1 MKRLFFLTRPG
12 VAMLVMAV
20 AAVGF
25 VVGCSEPAPK
35 KPAGADKPSATQP
48 KPDAPKALAEPAA
61 KPEEPKATAEPAAK
75 PEEPKAPAE
84 PAAKP
89 EEPKAPA
96 APAAKPEEPKAPAE
110 PATKPQEPK
119 APTEPVAK
127 PEEPKAPATPAAKP
141 EEPKTPAEPAAKPE
155 AAMPAPVGG
164 DEVKVSAFA
173 PAEDLVNQFDAILKD
188 LTKAVES
195 ETEFKD
201 AESKIPKD
209 VNTLIVVAQALG
221 LHDQENKY
229 QKNAPA
235 IVKAAQALAGAK
247 GYADA
252 KQGVEAL
259 AKAAAEG
266 GEGPALTWEKM
277 ASLEELMKAVPLI
290 NTKLKR
296 NTTGS
301 RFKSRAKDTAG
312 YAAVIAAIGHASIA
326 DLSETKSPEEVEKW
340 KKYCVEMR
348 DAAGALNAAIRA
360 GDEKAAADV
369 MAKLAQSCD
378 DCHAVFH
385 KEALGAGK
393 EE

>member
-1 MKRLFFLTRPG
+1 MP
-12 VAMLVMAV
+12 
-20 AAVGF
+20 
-25 VVGCSEPAPK
+25 
-35 KPAGADKPSATQP
+35 
-48 KPDAPKALAEPAA
+48 
-61 KPEEPKATAEPAAK
+61 ATA
-75 PEEPKAPAE
+75 
-84 PAAKP
+84 
-89 EEPKAPA
+89 
-96 APAAKPEEPKAPAE
+96 
-110 PATKPQEPK
+110 
-119 APTEPVAK
+119 
-127 PEEPKAPATPAAKP
+127 
-141 EEPKTPAEPAAKPE
+141 
-155 AAMPAPVGG
+155 GG

-173 PAEDLVNQFDAILKD
+173 PTEDLVNQFDAILKD
-188 LTKAVES
+188 LSKAVES

-235 IVKAAQALAGAK
+235 VVKAAQALAAANS
-247 GYADA
+247 YADV

-259 AKAAAEG
+259 AKTVAEG
-266 GEGPALTWEKM
+266 GDGPSLKWEKA

-296 NTTGS
+296 NTTGA

-312 YAAVIAAIGHASIA
+312 YAAVIAVIGHASIT
-326 DLSETKSPEEVEKW
+326 DLSETKSPEDVEKW

-369 MAKLAQSCD
+369 MVKLAQSCD

-385 KEALGAGK
+385 KEALGTGK

>member
-1 MKRLFFLTRPG
+1 MKRLFSLPRHGAATLAM
-12 VAMLVMAV
+12 VAVM
-20 AAVGF
+20 GLILI
-25 VVGCSEPAPK
+25 GCSDPTPK
-35 KPAGADKPSATQP
+35 KPAGADKPSAAQP
-48 KPDAPKALAEPAA
+48 KPD
-61 KPEEPKATAEPAAK
+61 EPKTPAEPAAK

-84 PAAKP
+84 PAVKP
-89 EEPKAPA
+89 EG
-96 APAAKPEEPKAPAE
+96 PKAPAE
-110 PATKPQEPK
+110 PA
-119 APTEPVAK
+119 AK
-127 PEEPKAPATPAAKP
+127 
-141 EEPKTPAEPAAKPE
+141 PAEPMPSAA
-155 AAMPAPVGG
+155 GG
-164 DEVKVSAFA
+164 EGAKVSAFA
-173 PAEDLVNQFDAILKD
+173 PAEDLVSQFEAMLKD

-195 ETEFKD
+195 EAEFKD

-235 IVKAAQALAGAK
+235 IVKAGQALASSTS
-247 GYADA
+247 YADV

-266 GEGPALTWEKM
+266 GDAPALKWEKV

-296 NTTGS
+296 NTTGA

-312 YAAVIAAIGHASIA
+312 YAAVIAAIGHASMA

-340 KKYCVEMR
+340 KKYCMEMR

-360 GDEKAAADV
+360 GDEKAAADD

>member
-1 MKRLFFLTRPG
+1 MKRLFFWRRPG
-12 VAMLVMAV
+12 IAMLVVAMAALGLV
-20 AAVGF
+20 I
-25 VVGCSEPAPK
+25 GCSEPAAK
-35 KPAGADKPSATQP
+35 KPTGADKPSATQS
-48 KPDAPKALAEPAA
+48 
-61 KPEEPKATAEPAAK
+61 KPEEPKAPAEPAAK

-96 APAAKPEEPKAPAE
+96 EPAAKPEEPKAPAE
-110 PATKPQEPK
+110 PAS
-119 APTEPVAK
+119 
-127 PEEPKAPATPAAKP
+127 PETPMPAA
-141 EEPKTPAEPAAKPE
+141 A
-155 AAMPAPVGG
+155 GG

-188 LTKAVES
+188 VTKAVES
-195 ETEFKD
+195 EAEFKD

-235 IVKAAQALAGAK
+235 VVKAAQALAGAK
-247 GYADA
+247 GYADV

-266 GEGPALTWEKM
+266 GDGPALKWEKI

-296 NTTGS
+296 NTTGA

-369 MAKLAQSCD
+369 MVKLAQSCD